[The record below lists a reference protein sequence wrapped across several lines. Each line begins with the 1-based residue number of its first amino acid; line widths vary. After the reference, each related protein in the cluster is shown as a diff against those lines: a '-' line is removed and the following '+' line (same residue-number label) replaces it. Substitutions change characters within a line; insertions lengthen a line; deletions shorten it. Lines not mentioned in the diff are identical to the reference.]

1 MFYTLLHSYT
11 IGEQN
16 LTLTCKSKI
25 HGENSVICEING
37 KAALTIITIYH
48 NIHTVTISVH
58 THIYVLVDGRASNLI
73 SIPEVCKN
81 A

>member
-58 THIYVLVDGRASNLI
+58 VLLDGCMGRYFTSFM
-73 SIPEVCKN
+73 
-81 A
+81 